1 MTGHDRPN
9 PEHGRRTA
17 NPGDAGGRR
26 SGTMAEP
33 PGRRPDNAPTPRTAA
48 VTANSAPPPDPTRSA
63 TRICH
68 RANQAARCPI
78 GTPHRPP
85 DRSAARPSTAAPLG
99 QSTTIAHTGEFAVID
114 VVTSGM
120 SQPPTTVIGPG
131 DDAALVATPD
141 GRVVAS
147 VDVLVDGVHFR
158 TDWATGEQIGQR
170 AALAA
175 MADIAA
181 MGAAPTALLVGLS
194 APPSTPT
201 DLIAAIGRGLNE
213 EAVKA
218 GAGVVGGDLTRS
230 EVLTIAVTVLGDL
243 RGGEPVRRSGA
254 RAGDVVAVTGRLGW
268 AAAGLAVLS
277 RGFRSPAAAVG
288 AYRVPDPPLQAGIVA
303 AESGA
308 TSMIDVSD
316 GLLADLGHI
325 AGASGV
331 TINVVTA
338 RLPVNPRLVEV
349 ASALGR
355 NHLEWALTGGDDH
368 ALAATFPH
376 GAVLPPGWT
385 NIGTVSEGAPEGSTS
400 GGAVTV
406 DGAPWEQ
413 AGGWDHFG

>member
-1 MTGHDRPN
+1 
-9 PEHGRRTA
+9 
-17 NPGDAGGRR
+17 
-26 SGTMAEP
+26 
-33 PGRRPDNAPTPRTAA
+33 
-48 VTANSAPPPDPTRSA
+48 
-63 TRICH
+63 
-68 RANQAARCPI
+68 
-78 GTPHRPP
+78 
-85 DRSAARPSTAAPLG
+85 
-99 QSTTIAHTGEFAVID
+99 
-114 VVTSGM
+114 M
-120 SQPPTTVIGPG
+120 SQPATTVIGPG
-131 DDAALVATPD
+131 DDAALVSTPD

-147 VDVLVDGVHFR
+147 IDVMVDGVHFR
-158 TDWATGEQIGQR
+158 TDWASGEQIGAR

-181 MGAAPTALLVGLS
+181 MGATPTALLVGLS
-194 APPSTPT
+194 APPSTSIE
-201 DLIAAIGRGLNE
+201 LIAAIGRGLNE

-243 RGGEPVRRSGA
+243 RGAEPVRRSGA

-325 AGASGV
+325 ARASGV
-331 TINVVTA
+331 TINVITA

-355 NHLEWALTGGDDH
+355 DHLAWAMTGGDDH

-376 GAVLPPGWT
+376 GAMLPPGWT
-385 NIGTVSEGAPEGSTS
+385 AIGTVGAGAGAGAGAGPGAPA
-400 GGAVTV
+400 GGASEAAVVTV
-406 DGAPWEQ
+406 DGAPWDQ

>member
-1 MTGHDRPN
+1 
-9 PEHGRRTA
+9 
-17 NPGDAGGRR
+17 
-26 SGTMAEP
+26 
-33 PGRRPDNAPTPRTAA
+33 
-48 VTANSAPPPDPTRSA
+48 
-63 TRICH
+63 
-68 RANQAARCPI
+68 
-78 GTPHRPP
+78 
-85 DRSAARPSTAAPLG
+85 
-99 QSTTIAHTGEFAVID
+99 
-114 VVTSGM
+114 M
-120 SQPPTTVIGPG
+120 SQPPTTLLGPG

-181 MGAAPTALLVGLS
+181 MGAVPTALLVGLS

-201 DLIAAIGRGLNE
+201 ELIAAIGRGLNA

-230 EVLTIAVTVLGDL
+230 ELLTIAVTVLGDL
-243 RGGEPVRRSGA
+243 RGAEPVRRSGA
-254 RAGDVVAVTGRLGW
+254 RPGDVVAVTGRLGW

-331 TINVVTA
+331 AINVITA

-355 NHLEWALTGGDDH
+355 DHLEWALTGGDDH

-385 NIGTVSEGAPEGSTS
+385 NIGTVSAGSVSSGTAGATEPLGAADPRPST
-400 GGAVTV
+400 GAVTV
-406 DGAPWEQ
+406 DGARWEQ
-413 AGGWDHFG
+413 AAGWDHFG

>member
-1 MTGHDRPN
+1 M
-9 PEHGRRTA
+9 
-17 NPGDAGGRR
+17 
-26 SGTMAEP
+26 
-33 PGRRPDNAPTPRTAA
+33 
-48 VTANSAPPPDPTRSA
+48 
-63 TRICH
+63 
-68 RANQAARCPI
+68 
-78 GTPHRPP
+78 
-85 DRSAARPSTAAPLG
+85 
-99 QSTTIAHTGEFAVID
+99 
-114 VVTSGM
+114 VTSGM
-120 SQPPTTVIGPG
+120 RQPATTVIGPG
-131 DDAALVATPD
+131 DDAALVSTPD

-147 VDVLVDGVHFR
+147 VDVMVDGVHFR
-158 TDWATGEQIGQR
+158 TDWASGEQIGAR

-201 DLIAAIGRGLNE
+201 ELIAAIGRGLNE

-243 RGGEPVRRSGA
+243 RGAEPVRRSGA

-325 AGASGV
+325 ARASGV
-331 TINVVTA
+331 TINVITA

-355 NHLEWALTGGDDH
+355 NHLEWAMTGGDDH

-376 GAVLPPGWT
+376 GAMLPPGWT
-385 NIGTVSEGAPEGSTS
+385 AIGTVGAGADPGAGAGAGPGAPA
-400 GGAVTV
+400 GGASGAPVVTV